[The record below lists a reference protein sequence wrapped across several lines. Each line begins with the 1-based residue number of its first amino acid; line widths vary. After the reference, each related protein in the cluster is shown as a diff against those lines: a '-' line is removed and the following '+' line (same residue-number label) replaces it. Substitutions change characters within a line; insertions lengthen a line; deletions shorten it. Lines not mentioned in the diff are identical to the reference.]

1 MNTDT
6 DKIKLSIINQDGTT
20 EEVEVVISFEFK
32 DTKKE
37 YVVYTKNER
46 DASGNVTVYVSYVDR
61 SGEQTQLYGID
72 DEEEW
77 ARVKDVL
84 RKLAKKEA

>member
-1 MNTDT
+1 MNTD
-6 DKIKLSIINQDGTT
+6 KMKLSITNQDGTI
-20 EEVEVVISFEFK
+20 EEVEFVISFEMEE
-32 DTKKE
+32 TKRE

-46 DASGNVTVYVSYVDR
+46 DVNGNVTVYVSYVDR
-61 SGEQTQLYGID
+61 SGEQPQLYGID

-84 RKLAKKEA
+84 RKLAKKEV